1 MPEVRTGVSPEVAG
15 GEAGGEAAGE
25 AGGEAGGVAGAE
37 AGVEA
42 GGEAG
47 AEGVEKLCG
56 STRPIVQT
64 AWPQSF
70 STRPAV
76 ANMC

>member
-15 GEAGGEAAGE
+15 GE